1 MSRMVLNA
9 FRVDVRSFLS
19 LNLCTLYL
27 IVIIYNGQHEP
38 FLYLLSVM
46 SAHSLFQRK
55 VRVRI
60 PGKVTKY
67 GVVSSNSL
75 YYDVNK
81 NFKNT
86 MTYKI

>member
-19 LNLCTLYL
+19 SNSCTLYL

-46 SAHSLFQRK
+46 SAHSLFQR
-55 VRVRI
+55 
-60 PGKVTKY
+60 
-67 GVVSSNSL
+67 
-75 YYDVNK
+75 
-81 NFKNT
+81 
-86 MTYKI
+86 